1 MFPDMKLHHRVLA
14 LLTAAALAVTLT
26 ACSPVTVA
34 QDMVVAI
41 VQAMGLGSTST
52 DDGSDELHAPAGG
65 SITFP
70 EGFETVG
77 SFHTLLQDG
86 ALYIAFNDISVNKL
100 GNTDYFTVAGSSVNI
115 TAYGSTDESLTSI
128 DSYKIALWELS
139 EDGTRATYVPG
150 STIYID
156 FSSDETCHTYE
167 VTGLTAGNRYKAT
180 VSFDSVMTSATGGVA
195 ITGLTNDALV
205 STEEGDTA
213 SA

>member
-1 MFPDMKLHHRVLA
+1 M
-14 LLTAAALAVTLT
+14 
-26 ACSPVTVA
+26 
-34 QDMVVAI
+34 
-41 VQAMGLGSTST
+41 
-52 DDGSDELHAPAGG
+52 
-65 SITFP
+65 
-70 EGFETVG
+70 
-77 SFHTLLQDG
+77 
-86 ALYIAFNDISVNKL
+86 
-100 GNTDYFTVAGSSVNI
+100 AGSSVNI

>member
-1 MFPDMKLHHRVLA
+1 MKLHHRVLA

-139 EDGTRATYVPG
+139 EGGTRATYVPG

-156 FSSDETCHTYE
+156 FSSDEACHTYE

>member
-1 MFPDMKLHHRVLA
+1 MKLHHRVLA

-86 ALYIAFNDISVNKL
+86 ALYAL
-100 GNTDYFTVAGSSVNI
+100 
-115 TAYGSTDESLTSI
+115 STQVFDA
-128 DSYKIALWELS
+128 DKELH
-139 EDGTRATYVPG
+139 
-150 STIYID
+150 I
-156 FSSDETCHTYE
+156 
-167 VTGLTAGNRYKAT
+167 N
-180 VSFDSVMTSATGGVA
+180 
-195 ITGLTNDALV
+195 
-205 STEEGDTA
+205 EG
-213 SA
+213 